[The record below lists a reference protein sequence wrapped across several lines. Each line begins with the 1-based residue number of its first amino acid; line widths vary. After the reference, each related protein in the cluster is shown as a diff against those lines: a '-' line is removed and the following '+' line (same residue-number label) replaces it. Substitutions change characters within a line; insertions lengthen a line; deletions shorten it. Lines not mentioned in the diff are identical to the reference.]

1 MNKASLNFHLTE
13 HNRKIAYKK
22 LEGKST
28 EEPGIIFLYEFLMKS
43 RSEVLT
49 KCSFNVD

>member
-1 MNKASLNFHLTE
+1 MNKVSLNFHLTE

-28 EEPGIIFLYEFLMKS
+28 EEPGIIFLGGFSIRHGRY
-43 RSEVLT
+43 
-49 KCSFNVD
+49 

>member
-1 MNKASLNFHLTE
+1 MNKVSLNFHLTE

-28 EEPGIIFLYEFLMKS
+28 EEPGIIFLGGLASDMEG
-43 RSEVLT
+43 T
-49 KCSFNVD
+49 KANYLEELV